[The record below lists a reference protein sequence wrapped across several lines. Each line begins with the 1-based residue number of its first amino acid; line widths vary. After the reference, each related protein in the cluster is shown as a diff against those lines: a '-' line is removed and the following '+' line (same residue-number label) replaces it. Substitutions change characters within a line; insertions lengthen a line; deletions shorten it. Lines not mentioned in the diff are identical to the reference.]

1 VKTTQSR
8 NTSDIFIY
16 QTENRKDFQDILI
29 YRKNKVS
36 NLCFI

>member
-1 VKTTQSR
+1 LFFTKSK
-8 NTSDIFIY
+8 IF
-16 QTENRKDFQDILI
+16 TELSALCRIFKDFQDILI